1 MSNPKAPPHVTRLR
15 KDCRCRATASGP
27 RIVIDGGKPYGE
39 DPREHADAVEVTI
52 RWIRFAC
59 DACDREWLE
68 VVDAD

>member
-39 DPREHADAVEVTI
+39 DPREHADARGNDSMDTV
-52 RWIRFAC
+52 RLRC
-59 DACDREWLE
+59 LRP
-68 VVDAD
+68 